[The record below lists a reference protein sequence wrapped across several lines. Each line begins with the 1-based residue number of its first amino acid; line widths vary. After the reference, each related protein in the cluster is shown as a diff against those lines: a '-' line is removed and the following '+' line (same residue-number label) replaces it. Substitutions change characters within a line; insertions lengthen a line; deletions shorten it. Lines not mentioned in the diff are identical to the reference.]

1 MKNREPFD
9 LIFLDIVLDKMN
21 GVEAGRII
29 REQMEDNTTQ
39 IIFISSKENYT
50 LQLFKIRPFDFLVK
64 PVHYEHIEQVMDAYI
79 KLFDTKKIFL
89 NIKLAKRI
97 GTEVEVKLA
106 AVEEKFMPGLDL
118 NVLLSNLLENAIDA
132 LKNVENKKLD
142 IYIHMDKGVLYI
154 SISNT
159 YHEIKLQQG
168 KLMSFKRNYMEQ
180 GIGLENV
187 QKMVD
192 KYSGKMNINYD
203 GNLFRVD
210 VLLMLEF
217 S

>member
-1 MKNREPFD
+1 
-9 LIFLDIVLDKMN
+9 MN